1 MKMILLGP
9 PGAGKGTQ
17 SEVLSK
23 HFDIPTISTGA
34 MIRNEIRNETELGKA
49 AKKLIEE
56 GQLVSDEVI
65 LNMLRVRIEEDDCKN
80 GFILDGV
87 PRTIAQAEAIKT
99 FAKID
104 AALSIEVPDE
114 VIIGRLGGRR
124 ECSGCGATYHVENK
138 PTKVEGICDKCGKE
152 LLIRPDDMPET
163 IKKRLDVYHEQ
174 TEPLKEFYKNEGL
187 LRSVDGTKSISDI
200 TADMIKAAEVAR

>member
-1 MKMILLGP
+1 MNMILLGP

-17 SEVLSK
+17 AEFLSK
-23 HFDIPTISTGA
+23 HYDIPTISTGA

-49 AKKLIEE
+49 AKALIED
-56 GQLVSDEVI
+56 GQLVSDDVI
-65 LNMLRVRIEEDDCKN
+65 LNMLKVRISEDDCKK

-124 ECSGCGATYHVENK
+124 ECSGCGATYHVVNK
-138 PTKVEGICDKCGKE
+138 PTAKEGICDKCGKE
-152 LLIRPDDMPET
+152 LTIRPDDMPET
-163 IKKRLDVYHEQ
+163 IKKRLDVYHAQ

-187 LRSVDGTKSISDI
+187 LRSVDGEKSIDEI
-200 TADMIKAAEVAR
+200 TSDMIKAAEVK

>member
-17 SEVLSK
+17 AEFLSK

-34 MIRNEIRNETELGKA
+34 MIRNEIRNETELGKE

-65 LNMLRVRIEEDDCKN
+65 LNMLRVRIGEDDCKK

-99 FAKID
+99 FAEID
-104 AALSIEVPDE
+104 MALSIEVPDE

-124 ECSGCGATYHVENK
+124 ECGGCGTTYHVTNK

-163 IKKRLDVYHEQ
+163 IKKRLEVYHAQ
-174 TEPLKEFYKNEGL
+174 TEPLKQFYKEEGL
-187 LRSVDGTKSISDI
+187 LLSVDGTKDIDEITSDI
-200 TADMIKAAEVAR
+200 IKTAEVK

>member
-17 SEVLSK
+17 AEVLSK
-23 HFDIPTISTGA
+23 HFCIPTISTGA
-34 MIRNEIRNETELGKA
+34 MIRNEIRNETELGLA

-65 LNMLRVRIEEDDCKN
+65 LNMLRVRIEADDCKN

-87 PRTIAQAEAIKT
+87 PRTINQAEAIKT

-138 PTKVEGICDKCGKE
+138 PTKTEGICDKCGRE

-200 TADMIKAAEVAR
+200 TADMIKAAEVAE

>member
-17 SEVLSK
+17 AEVLSA

-34 MIRNEIRNETELGKA
+34 MIRKEIKNETELGLA

-65 LNMLRVRIEEDDCKN
+65 LNMLKVRISEDDCKN

-99 FAKID
+99 FAQID

-114 VIIGRLGGRR
+114 VIIERLGGRR
-124 ECSGCGATYHVENK
+124 ECSTCGATYHVTNK

-152 LLIRPDDMPET
+152 LSIRPDDMPET
-163 IKKRLDVYHEQ
+163 IKKRLDVYHAQ
-174 TEPLKEFYKNEGL
+174 TEPLKQFYSEEGL
-187 LRSVDGTKSISDI
+187 LRSVDGQKSISEI
-200 TADMIKAAEVAR
+200 TADMIKAAEVAK